1 MHRHARV
8 LAGGRS
14 YGPYMSTSIAPTA
27 ETSTS
32 DAPATTPE
40 GLWARLDRAFT
51 RLVLDDPTM
60 PELPQPDRKSVV

>member
-1 MHRHARV
+1 
-8 LAGGRS
+8 
-14 YGPYMSTSIAPTA
+14 MSTSIAPTA

-60 PELPQPDRKSVV
+60 PELPQPSDFGMTLPDRKSVV